1 MISKNAVVD
10 REFFS
15 RSSIPFIFFAS
26 PFVTAFLLS
35 PHLSSEP
42 QDERAPSAG
51 AKSLAIPFGQSRWSP
66 IEPGKTKCP
75 ACGQDAKRWTMF
87 GRSY

>member
-1 MISKNAVVD
+1 MAERKSNSFGVFPD
-10 REFFS
+10 RYPQF
-15 RSSIPFIFFAS
+15 R
-26 PFVTAFLLS
+26 LLHS
-35 PHLSSEP
+35 AEP

-51 AKSLAIPFGQSRWSP
+51 AKSLAIPFDQSRWSP
-66 IEPGKTKCP
+66 IELGKTKCP